1 MQNSIQ
7 KNWIIRSS
15 KDSSRIVRQIIAQG
29 ETCEVN
35 DIVSGKY
42 VAKFD
47 VHNPD
52 SQFVLTKIDLADKLM
67 LKDFNID
74 FKNTV
79 KESMEIVKIYAE
91 MTFKDATMD
100 YVLE

>member
-15 KDSSRIVRQIIAQG
+15 KDPSMIVRLIIAQG
-29 ETCEVN
+29 ENCEVN

-52 SQFVLTKIDLADKLM
+52 SFVLTKIDLADKLM